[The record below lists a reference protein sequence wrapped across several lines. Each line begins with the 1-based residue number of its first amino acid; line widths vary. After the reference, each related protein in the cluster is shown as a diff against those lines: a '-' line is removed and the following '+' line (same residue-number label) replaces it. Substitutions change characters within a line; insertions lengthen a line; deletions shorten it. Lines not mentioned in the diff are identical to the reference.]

1 MAGKDV
7 DIAEL
12 NRRLRESN
20 EALEVEKQKVE
31 SLEIDLDAEKLK
43 SESAEE
49 ARKVTQAY
57 LDVAQDNYAEVANS
71 VLNSIELD
79 RAVVALIVASRHAG
93 HRESYIECTTHV
105 ESALNVQWGTRHCSV
120 NEEAEKSLRQA
131 EEITT
136 TFPCLSWTWSRRH
149 SNMMIMLHA

>member
-57 LDVAQDNYAEVANS
+57 LDVAQDNYAEVQA
-71 VLNSIELD
+71 
-79 RAVVALIVASRHAG
+79 
-93 HRESYIECTTHV
+93 TV
-105 ESALNVQWGTRHCSV
+105 EPFV
-120 NEEAEKSLRQA
+120 NNLEWL
-131 EEITT
+131 
-136 TFPCLSWTWSRRH
+136 
-149 SNMMIMLHA
+149 

>member
-1 MAGKDV
+1 MERYEEAKSHCERVEVLQVELEQKLLTKDKDMAGKDV
-7 DIAEL
+7 EIAEL

-49 ARKVTQAY
+49 ARKV
-57 LDVAQDNYAEVANS
+57 ANS

-79 RAVVALIVASRHAG
+79 RAVAALTVGSRQDG
-93 HRESYIECTTHV
+93 HREIYIECTTHV
-105 ESALNVQWGTRHCSV
+105 ETVLNVQRGTRHCSV
-120 NEEAEKSLRQA
+120 K
-131 EEITT
+131 
-136 TFPCLSWTWSRRH
+136 
-149 SNMMIMLHA
+149 